1 MVRAIAKQTIVAAVL
16 AWLAARVLRRVV
28 GVALFAALIAGA
40 AGLAQRH
47 GVPVRGAGRCEVS
60 ALVDVVRQLPDAI
73 ARGTSSTQRAL
84 PALRRLT
91 RCHAVRTS
99 RKARRR

>member
-1 MVRAIAKQTIVAAVL
+1 MRSVAKQTILAAVL

-28 GVALFAALIAGA
+28 GVALLAALIAGA
-40 AGLAQRH
+40 ADLAQLH

-60 ALVDVVRQLPDAI
+60 ALVDVVGQLPDAI
-73 ARGTSSTQRAL
+73 SRGTSSTHPAL

-91 RCHAVRTS
+91 RCHADRTS
-99 RKARRR
+99 RRARRR